1 MAKSLLKTS
10 GRKKRTVRTP
20 KFFDEKY
27 YGPEPKWS
35 SDKEANGSDISNAY
49 NWYNYFYNTK
59 EKIKLLFDH
68 YPRDKKEIRFLKR
81 LPDWKINSTCCYQAR
96 MMALGCKLPESSK
109 KYFNDSIDALLKEAK
124 AIREV
129 KKEET
134 KDKPVVSIQDRI
146 REQISDYI
154 AEIESE
160 VDQCMLNNYT
170 SDFNM
175 YKWLQ
180 QHNVKAMQS
189 NAIAEYYKSW
199 HAELL
204 EAKEGKC
211 DQLKEGYSHMKKA
224 ELNKFIDFMNGII
237 TDASTWGSNQKTV
250 RKTRKKKPMS
260 VEKQVSRL
268 KYLNENKDYKLVSI
282 NPAEIIGSNQL
293 WIFNVKYRKL
303 TVFNAMGPSGF
314 SIKGTT
320 ILGYDP
326 ENSVTKTLRKP
337 EEALPKVLSGGKR
350 VLSKLMDEINSK
362 GSEPNGRIN
371 GDTILLRVIK

>member
-1 MAKSLLKTS
+1 MAKSLLKTG

-27 YGPEPKWS
+27 YGPEPKWT
-35 SDKEANGSDISNAY
+35 DKEATGSDISNAY

-68 YPRDKKEIRFLKR
+68 YPRHKKEIRLLKR

-124 AIREV
+124 AIKEV
-129 KKEET
+129 KKEES
-134 KDKPVVSIQDRI
+134 KDKPVVSVQDRI

-199 HAELL
+199 YAELL

-250 RKTRKKKPMS
+250 RKTRKKKPIS

-303 TVFNAMGPSGF
+303 AVFNAMGPSGF

-337 EEALPKVLSGGKR
+337 EDVLSKVLSGGKR
-350 VLSKLMDEINSK
+350 VLAKLMDEINSK